1 MKKVE
6 VGIDAIS
13 YPMPCSLVGSI
24 VEGKPN
30 FLTVAWFTMVNFK
43 PLYIMT
49 AMGKTHYSNDG
60 IKQAGTFSINIPSVA
75 MAEATDYCGLVSG
88 KKYDKSHVFEVFYGK
103 LGNAPMIK
111 DCPYNLECR
120 LVKTVDLPVD
130 ELFIGEIVA
139 AYSDNIYL
147 TNGIPDMAKIKPF
160 VLSMPQ
166 TTFYSIGEVV
176 GQAWGMG
183 KNRIKKNQ

>member
-1 MKKVE
+1 
-6 VGIDAIS
+6 
-13 YPMPCSLVGSI
+13 
-24 VEGKPN
+24 
-30 FLTVAWFTMVNFK
+30 
-43 PLYIMT
+43 
-49 AMGKTHYSNDG
+49 
-60 IKQAGTFSINIPSVA
+60 
-75 MAEATDYCGLVSG
+75 
-88 KKYDKSHVFEVFYGK
+88 
-103 LGNAPMIK
+103 MIK

-147 TNGIPDMAKIKPF
+147 TDGIPDMTKIKPF

-166 TTFYSIGEVV
+166 TTFYSIGEAV

-183 KNRIKKNQ
+183 KNRIKKSQ